1 MLQLPG
7 VAVVDVLISA
17 FWICLLI
24 PQGKSFAHHKG
35 GLIYLIDDERGS
47 EMVVVQF

>member
-17 FWICLLI
+17 FGFVCL
-24 PQGKSFAHHKG
+24 FHKVNLSCITRVG
-35 GLIYLIDDERGS
+35 YDFLIDDERGS